1 MNLRDKIQS
10 ARERLVAAGIENGEA
25 GRDAALLARHVLGY
39 NRAEMYVHHE
49 DEAGNDF
56 NARYD
61 PLIERRA
68 RREPAAYIR
77 GVQEFWNRD
86 FIVNRSVL
94 IPRPETE
101 LIIEELLE
109 RLPRDVPELPRRIAD
124 IGTGSGCL
132 AVTAA
137 AELPFVE
144 VIATDISEAAL
155 NVAQQNA
162 GQHGVS
168 DRIAFRESAYLFGA
182 EGKFDFILSNPP
194 YVTESEYQ
202 GLAPEVREYEPA
214 TALVA
219 GEDGFRDIQQIVDLA
234 TAYLKPGGAL
244 LIEIGWQHADA
255 LVDLVA
261 SFPVLRL
268 AEIANDLQN
277 IPRVAIIERK
287 ITDGMK

>member
-1 MNLRDKIQS
+1 VTLRDKIQS
-10 ARERLVAAGIENGEA
+10 ARARLVAAGIDNGEA
-25 GRDAALLARHVLGY
+25 GRDAGLLARHVLGY
-39 NRAEMYVHHE
+39 NRAELYVHHE
-49 DEAGNDF
+49 DQAGDDF
-56 NARYD
+56 CARYD

-86 FIVNRSVL
+86 FLVNPAVL

-101 LIIEELLE
+101 LIIEELMA
-109 RLPRDVPELPRRIAD
+109 RLPGDVPELPRRVAD

-144 VIATDISEAAL
+144 VVATDISAAAL
-155 NVAQQNA
+155 DVARHNA
-162 GQHGVS
+162 GRYGVA
-168 DRIAFRESAYLFGA
+168 DRIAFREAAYLIGV

-194 YVTESEYQ
+194 YVTEGEYQ

-214 TALVA
+214 SALVA
-219 GEDGFRDIQQIVDLA
+219 GEDGFRDIRQIVDLS

-244 LIEIGWQHADA
+244 LIEIGWKHADP

-261 SFPVLRL
+261 SFPALRL

-287 ITDGMK
+287 ISDGV

>member
-1 MNLRDKIQS
+1 VNLRDKIAS
-10 ARERLVAAGIENGEA
+10 ARARLVAAGIETGEA
-25 GRDAALLARHVLGY
+25 GRDAGLLARHLLGY

-49 DEAGNDF
+49 DAVGTEFA
-56 NARYD
+56 AQYD

-86 FIVNRSVL
+86 FIVTPDVL

-109 RLPRDVPELPRRIAD
+109 RLPGDVPELPRRIAD

-155 NVAQQNA
+155 HVAQKNA
-162 GQHGVS
+162 GRYGVS
-168 DRIAFRESAYLFGA
+168 ARIAFRESAYLIGA

-194 YVTESEYQ
+194 YVTDAEYQ

-214 TALVA
+214 SALVA
-219 GEDGFRDIQQIVDLA
+219 GEDGFRDIRQIVDLS

-244 LIEIGWQHADA
+244 LIEIGWKHADA

-261 SFPVLRL
+261 SFPLLRL
-268 AEIANDLQN
+268 SEIANDLQN

-287 ITDGMK
+287 ITDGV

>member
-1 MNLRDKIQS
+1 VNLRDKIQS
-10 ARERLVAAGIENGEA
+10 ARARLVAAGIENGEA

-49 DEAGNDF
+49 DQVGDDF

-86 FIVNRSVL
+86 FLVTPAVL

-109 RLPRDVPELPRRIAD
+109 RLPGDVPELPRRIAD

-144 VIATDISEAAL
+144 VIATDISAAAL

-162 GQHGVS
+162 LRHGVA
-168 DRIAFRESAYLFGA
+168 DRIAFRESAYLIGA
-182 EGKFDFILSNPP
+182 EGTFDFILSNPP

-202 GLAPEVREYEPA
+202 SLAPEVREYEPA
-214 TALVA
+214 SALVA
-219 GEDGFRDIQQIVDLA
+219 GEDGFRDIAQIVDLS
-234 TAYLKPGGAL
+234 TAYLKPGGTL
-244 LIEIGWQHADA
+244 LIEIGWKHSDA
-255 LVDLVA
+255 LVDLVT
-261 SFPVLRL
+261 SFPALRL

-287 ITDGMK
+287 ITEGV